1 MLSSSPGYNT
11 VVEIYNHLGT
21 PLTDGDWD
29 VSPVQS
35 SSLNKP
41 TTVKANGRSTPVTIE
56 AQTGLLYPLQ
66 YCVLMLFNT
75 DIYSPAA
82 IGSTGMIT
90 FQTNLGGNTV
100 YLWMWFSS
108 NNNHKVVQAW
118 GSQDSLEVTAEMKSR
133 SPLTGK
139 LHTISYWM
147 RVLTSL
153 VVTYSCAA
161 TSFW

>member
-56 AQTGLLYPLQ
+56 AQTGLLYPVQ
-66 YCVLMLFNT
+66 YSVLMLFKN
-75 DIYSPAA
+75 
-82 IGSTGMIT
+82 
-90 FQTNLGGNTV
+90 
-100 YLWMWFSS
+100 
-108 NNNHKVVQAW
+108 
-118 GSQDSLEVTAEMKSR
+118 
-133 SPLTGK
+133 
-139 LHTISYWM
+139 
-147 RVLTSL
+147 
-153 VVTYSCAA
+153 
-161 TSFW
+161 